1 MVLIIDKIET
11 IQVIFN
17 NILIVIVSFL
27 PICFVEVVTTTTTT
41 MLQSFSFFVLVKSIL
56 FH

>member
-11 IQVIFN
+11 FQVIFN

-41 MLQSFSFFVLVKSIL
+41 MLQSFSFLVLVKSIL

>member
-11 IQVIFN
+11 FQVIFN

-27 PICFVEVVTTTTTT
+27 PICFVEVVTTTTT
-41 MLQSFSFFVLVKSIL
+41 MLQSFSFLVLVKSIL